1 MAPNKKKKGRQ
12 NKQQKPNNIPPS
24 LTKVNKIIIS
34 VPSPDKDEYARIFEN
49 NMKKLPPEDVVERVR
64 KGMGRSTQVITH
76 LLACAKPETAKGNA
90 DIKLQRQHQK
100 YLVRLLDAGL
110 VSVVLGLL
118 QRCQESFDD
127 VVEAE
132 IEIGGVS
139 IGKRVIATCPDM
151 EGRISAPGLW
161 IHLLSNIIVCSGVG
175 NKRIDEIKMQI
186 ACDIGPLVSCMCD
199 DVKRELFQSK
209 KYWFDAIPS
218 FVYNLYSIVSKR
230 SGTLDVR
237 KSAVSILSKYDGLT
251 ELMIQSIFWGEH
263 RPDIIKEAEEVAEGE
278 MMGPDSFATVADH
291 AGAFLVEALKSH
303 EQEGAKKFYF
313 EGYGKEMNYKFGTT
327 PIVSRTYDPSCGLI
341 FISGLIGLLKRDET
355 NAVFASPKF
364 FNNHDIHMLIT
375 LLTGKPKWK
384 WTRDMLLFTSSLT
397 HLR

>member
-1 MAPNKKKKGRQ
+1 MAPNKKKKGCQ

-24 LTKVNKIIIS
+24 LTKVNKIIVF

-49 NMKKLPPEDVVERVR
+49 NMKKLPPEDVVEPVR

-76 LLACAKPETAKGNA
+76 LLACAKPETAKGNT

-132 IEIGGVS
+132 IEDCRS
-139 IGKRVIATCPDM
+139 IDWEKGYRQDM

-161 IHLLSNIIVCSGVG
+161 IHLLSNIIVCSGIG

-209 KYWFDAIPS
+209 KYWFNAIPS
-218 FVYNLYSIVSKR
+218 FVYNLYSIVSR
-230 SGTLDVR
+230 MSGSLDVR
-237 KSAVSILSKYDGLT
+237 KSVVSILSKYDGLT

-278 MMGPDSFATVADH
+278 MMDPDSFAMVADH
-291 AGAFLVEALKSH
+291 AGAFLGEALKSH

-341 FISGLIGLLKRDET
+341 FISGLIGLLRRDKT

-364 FNNHDIHMLIT
+364 FNNRDIHTLIT

-384 WTRDMLLFTSSLT
+384 CVLLFFTSSLP